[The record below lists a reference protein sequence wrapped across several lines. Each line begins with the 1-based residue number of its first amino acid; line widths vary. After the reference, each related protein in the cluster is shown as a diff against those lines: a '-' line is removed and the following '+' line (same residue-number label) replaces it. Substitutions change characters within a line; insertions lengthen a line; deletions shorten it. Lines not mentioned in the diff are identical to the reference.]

1 MEKIR
6 TNHIKVHFLWDE
18 FLEDFDLY
26 KIEYSNA
33 YDFGNNLGIY
43 CKLEGLCP
51 NSAVCAFNK
60 MVKEGNADAPT
71 KHRIFLFASAKKESI
86 TTAMLQERLEKG
98 NVKIKQISYN
108 PDYREGIYPHNML
121 NLMLSMMP
129 NRDKTLSYAHGK
141 LICGTCSS
149 LYNKGKKQGEELG
162 LQLEFAYGGLLEA
175 HTSTF
180 AEADKVENSKKKDSL
195 VYHLEFGDE
204 RIYFSSQKKKG
215 TKEYYNHP
223 SIFRKNN
230 KNRIPFLDFSDIDHL
245 EESQAYIISSVLNDF
260 LTTYSKYILVYPV
273 VYNDPQLLQSQ
284 EAEFKN
290 EDELVRNMLSS
301 SWINISCHTKEEGVE
316 ERRALIEDKS
326 KVYINKLFKTG
337 FEGTFV
343 KTKGK
348 NRICIR
354 IVGDKDQEAELSTAK
369 RRSKDR
375 HRLQEKLDLMEK
387 LIPVQDSMIGSEI
400 NDATIK
406 NIFRQIL
413 IKKSCLQSTL
423 PQAMIERFKGCV
435 ITYAESKVKS
445 KDYYFVQMTID
456 NDGQLSYRDIEKKI
470 PQDGVISVLD
480 ANFEMREYQ
489 IPDFKKGYNKDII
502 YCIEKDGV
510 KYNIYDTEE
519 YIFPEL
525 DEMTRALKEL
535 KDTIVPAEAYQLL
548 MDNVQ
553 SVDAKTFCQQR
564 MRENKDGVLHNQFY
578 KDIKI
583 IGKEDGVTRD
593 LMRLITKEYH
603 IKQGQDFR
611 TASRREETLGACV
624 NVHYWKYSPNT
635 WMYCAGPNPSGNFSS
650 IDNKVHV
657 RELVCDKT
665 PDEAFVNEL
674 ICSLGDGWNKINEF
688 SVHPSIFKFL
698 KERLEMYKVKEQ
710 LDEISSKD

>member
-6 TNHIKVHFLWDE
+6 TNHIKVNFLWDE

-86 TTAMLQERLEKG
+86 TTAMLQERLEKV

-108 PDYREGIYPHNML
+108 PGYREGIYPHNML

-230 KNRIPFLDFSDIDHL
+230 KNRIPFLDFS
-245 EESQAYIISSVLNDF
+245 
-260 LTTYSKYILVYPV
+260 
-273 VYNDPQLLQSQ
+273 
-284 EAEFKN
+284 
-290 EDELVRNMLSS
+290 S
-301 SWINISCHTKEEGVE
+301 SWIDISCHTKEEGVE

-337 FEGTFV
+337 FEGTFI

-445 KDYYFVQMTID
+445 KDYYFVQMAID

-489 IPDFKKGYNKDII
+489 IPDFKKGYHKDII
-502 YCIEKDGV
+502 YCIEKGGV

-593 LMRLITKEYH
+593 LMRLITKEYD

>member
-6 TNHIKVHFLWDE
+6 TNHIKVDFLWDE

-26 KIEYSNA
+26 KIEYSDAN
-33 YDFGNNLGIY
+33 DFDNNLGIY

-51 NSAVCAFNK
+51 NSSVCAFNK
-60 MVKEGNADAPT
+60 MVREGNADAPT
-71 KHRIFLFASAKKESI
+71 KQRIFLFASAKKEGI
-86 TTAMLQERLEKG
+86 TTTVLQERLEKV
-98 NVKIKQISYN
+98 NVKIKHISYN
-108 PDYREGIYPHNML
+108 PGYREGIYPHNML

-162 LQLEFAYGGLLEA
+162 LRLEFAYGGLLKA
-175 HTSTF
+175 QTSTF

-260 LTTYSKYILVYPV
+260 LCTYSKYISVDHV
-273 VYNDPQLLQSQ
+273 VYQAPHLLQSQ

-290 EDELVRNMLSS
+290 EEELVRNMLSS
-301 SWINISCHTKEEGVE
+301 SWIDISCHTQEEGVE
-316 ERRALIEDKS
+316 EHRALIEEKS
-326 KVYINKLFKTG
+326 KAYINKLFKTG
-337 FEGTFV
+337 FEGTFS

-348 NRICIR
+348 DRICIR
-354 IVGDKDQEAELSTAK
+354 IVGDKNQEAELSTAK
-369 RRSKDR
+369 RKSKDK
-375 HRLQEKLDLMEK
+375 HRLQEKLDFMEK
-387 LIPVQDSMIGSEI
+387 QIPVQDLMIGSEI

-413 IKKSCLQSTL
+413 IKENCLQSTL

-445 KDYYFVQMTID
+445 KDYYFAQMTID
-456 NDGQLSYRDIEKKI
+456 NDGQLTYRDIEKKI
-470 PQDGVISVLD
+470 PQEGVISVLD
-480 ANFEMREYQ
+480 ANFEMQEYQ
-489 IPDFKKGYNKDII
+489 IPDFRKGYNKDFI

-510 KYNIYDTEE
+510 RYNIYDTEE

-525 DEMTRALKEL
+525 DEMTCALKEL
-535 KDTIVPAEAYQLL
+535 KGTIVPAEAYQLL

-553 SVDAKTFCQQR
+553 SASAKALCQQR
-564 MRENKDGVLHNQFY
+564 MREYKDGVQHSSFY
-578 KDIKI
+578 KDIKV
-583 IGKEDGVTRD
+583 IGKEDGVTRK
-593 LMRLITKEYH
+593 LMRLVTKEFD

-611 TASRREETLGACV
+611 TAARREETLGACV
-624 NVHYWKYSPNT
+624 NVHYWKYSSNT

-650 IDNKVHV
+650 IDNKIYV
-657 RELVCDKT
+657 RELVCDQS
-665 PDEAFVNEL
+665 PDETFVNEL

-698 KERLEMYKVKEQ
+698 KERLEIYKVKEQ
-710 LDEISSKD
+710 LDEISKKD

>member
-6 TNHIKVHFLWDE
+6 TNHIKVDFLWNE

-26 KIEYSNA
+26 KIEYSDA
-33 YDFGNNLGIY
+33 YDFDNNLGIY

-51 NSAVCAFNK
+51 NSSVCAFNK

-71 KHRIFLFASAKKESI
+71 KHRIFLFASAKKEGI
-86 TTAMLQERLEKG
+86 TTTVLQERLEKV
-98 NVKIKQISYN
+98 NVKIKQICYN

-121 NLMLSMMP
+121 NLLLSMMP
-129 NRDKTLSYAHGK
+129 NKDKTLSYAHGK

-162 LQLEFAYGGLLEA
+162 LQLEFAYGGLLQA

-230 KNRIPFLDFSDIDHL
+230 KNRIPFLDFSDIGHL
-245 EESQAYIISSVLNDF
+245 EESQAYIISSVLNEF
-260 LTTYSKYILVYPV
+260 LCTYSKYISVDHIVYQAPH
-273 VYNDPQLLQSQ
+273 LLQAQ

-301 SWINISCHTKEEGVE
+301 SWIDISCHTKEEGVE
-316 ERRALIEDKS
+316 ERRALIEEKS
-326 KVYINKLFKTG
+326 KAYINKLFKTG
-337 FEGTFV
+337 FEGTFS

-348 NRICIR
+348 DRICIR
-354 IVGDKDQEAELSTAK
+354 IVGDKDLEAELSTAK
-369 RRSKDR
+369 RKSKDK

-387 LIPVQDSMIGSEI
+387 QIPVQDSMIGSEI

-413 IKKSCLQSTL
+413 IKRNCLQSTL

-445 KDYYFVQMTID
+445 KDYYFAQMTIY

-480 ANFEMREYQ
+480 ANFEMHEYQ
-489 IPDFKKGYNKDII
+489 IPDFRKGYNKDFI

-510 KYNIYDTEE
+510 RYSIYDTEE

-553 SVDAKTFCQQR
+553 SASAKALCQQR
-564 MRENKDGVLHNQFY
+564 MREYKDGVQHNSFY
-578 KDIKI
+578 KDIKV
-583 IGKEDGVTRD
+583 IGKGDGVTRK
-593 LMRLITKEYH
+593 LMRLVTKELG

-611 TASRREETLGACV
+611 TAARREETLGACV
-624 NVHYWKYSPNT
+624 NVHYWKYSSNT

-650 IDNKVHV
+650 IDNKIHV
-657 RELVCDKT
+657 RELVCDQS
-665 PDEAFVNEL
+665 PDETFVNEL

-698 KERLEMYKVKEQ
+698 KERLEIYKAKEQ
-710 LDEISSKD
+710 LDELSKKN

>member
-6 TNHIKVHFLWDE
+6 TNHIKVDFLWNE

-26 KIEYSNA
+26 KIEYSDA
-33 YDFGNNLGIY
+33 YDFDNNLGIY

-51 NSAVCAFNK
+51 NSSVCAFNK

-71 KHRIFLFASAKKESI
+71 KHRIFLFASAKKEGI
-86 TTAMLQERLEKG
+86 TTTVLQERLEKV
-98 NVKIKQISYN
+98 NVKIKQICYN

-121 NLMLSMMP
+121 NLLLSMMP
-129 NRDKTLSYAHGK
+129 NKDKTLSYAHGK

-162 LQLEFAYGGLLEA
+162 LQLEFAYGGLLQA

-230 KNRIPFLDFSDIDHL
+230 KNRIPFLDFSDIGHL
-245 EESQAYIISSVLNDF
+245 EESQAYIISSVLNEF
-260 LTTYSKYILVYPV
+260 LCTYSKYISVDHIVYQAPH
-273 VYNDPQLLQSQ
+273 LLQAQ

-301 SWINISCHTKEEGVE
+301 SWIDISCHTKEEGVE
-316 ERRALIEDKS
+316 ERRALIEEKS
-326 KVYINKLFKTG
+326 KAYINKLFKTG
-337 FEGTFV
+337 FEGTFS

-348 NRICIR
+348 DRICIR
-354 IVGDKDQEAELSTAK
+354 IVGDKDLEAELSTAK
-369 RRSKDR
+369 RKSKDK

-387 LIPVQDSMIGSEI
+387 QIPVQDSMIGSEI

-413 IKKSCLQSTL
+413 IKRNCLQSTL

-445 KDYYFVQMTID
+445 KDYYFAQMTIY

-480 ANFEMREYQ
+480 ANFEMHEYQ
-489 IPDFKKGYNKDII
+489 IPDFRKGYNKDFI

-510 KYNIYDTEE
+510 RYSIYDTEE

-553 SVDAKTFCQQR
+553 SASAKALRQQR
-564 MRENKDGVLHNQFY
+564 MREYKDGVQHNSFY
-578 KDIKI
+578 KDIKV
-583 IGKEDGVTRD
+583 IGKEDGVTRK
-593 LMRLITKEYH
+593 LMRLVTKELG

-611 TASRREETLGACV
+611 TAARREETLGACV
-624 NVHYWKYSPNT
+624 NVHYWKYSSNT

-650 IDNKVHV
+650 IDNKIHV
-657 RELVCDKT
+657 RELVCDQS
-665 PDEAFVNEL
+665 PDETFVNEL

-698 KERLEMYKVKEQ
+698 KERLEIYKAKEQ
-710 LDEISSKD
+710 LDELSKKN

>member
-6 TNHIKVHFLWDE
+6 TNHIKVHFLWDK
-18 FLEDFDLY
+18 FLGDFDLY

-86 TTAMLQERLEKG
+86 TTAMLQERLEKV
-98 NVKIKQISYN
+98 NVKIKQISYT

-301 SWINISCHTKEEGVE
+301 SWIDISCHTKEEGVE

-337 FEGTFV
+337 FEGTFI

-510 KYNIYDTEE
+510 KYNI
-519 YIFPEL
+519 
-525 DEMTRALKEL
+525 
-535 KDTIVPAEAYQLL
+535 
-548 MDNVQ
+548 
-553 SVDAKTFCQQR
+553 
-564 MRENKDGVLHNQFY
+564 
-578 KDIKI
+578 
-583 IGKEDGVTRD
+583 
-593 LMRLITKEYH
+593 
-603 IKQGQDFR
+603 
-611 TASRREETLGACV
+611 
-624 NVHYWKYSPNT
+624 
-635 WMYCAGPNPSGNFSS
+635 
-650 IDNKVHV
+650 
-657 RELVCDKT
+657 
-665 PDEAFVNEL
+665 
-674 ICSLGDGWNKINEF
+674 
-688 SVHPSIFKFL
+688 
-698 KERLEMYKVKEQ
+698 
-710 LDEISSKD
+710 

>member
-1 MEKIR
+1 MQ
-6 TNHIKVHFLWDE
+6 V
-18 FLEDFDLY
+18 
-26 KIEYSNA
+26 
-33 YDFGNNLGIY
+33 
-43 CKLEGLCP
+43 
-51 NSAVCAFNK
+51 
-60 MVKEGNADAPT
+60 
-71 KHRIFLFASAKKESI
+71 
-86 TTAMLQERLEKG
+86 
-98 NVKIKQISYN
+98 
-108 PDYREGIYPHNML
+108 
-121 NLMLSMMP
+121 
-129 NRDKTLSYAHGK
+129 
-141 LICGTCSS
+141 
-149 LYNKGKKQGEELG
+149 
-162 LQLEFAYGGLLEA
+162 
-175 HTSTF
+175 
-180 AEADKVENSKKKDSL
+180 
-195 VYHLEFGDE
+195 
-204 RIYFSSQKKKG
+204 
-215 TKEYYNHP
+215 
-223 SIFRKNN
+223 
-230 KNRIPFLDFSDIDHL
+230 
-245 EESQAYIISSVLNDF
+245 
-260 LTTYSKYILVYPV
+260 
-273 VYNDPQLLQSQ
+273 
-284 EAEFKN
+284 
-290 EDELVRNMLSS
+290 
-301 SWINISCHTKEEGVE
+301 
-316 ERRALIEDKS
+316 
-326 KVYINKLFKTG
+326 
-337 FEGTFV
+337 
-343 KTKGK
+343 
-348 NRICIR
+348 
-354 IVGDKDQEAELSTAK
+354 
-369 RRSKDR
+369 
-375 HRLQEKLDLMEK
+375 
-387 LIPVQDSMIGSEI
+387 
-400 NDATIK
+400 
-406 NIFRQIL
+406 
-413 IKKSCLQSTL
+413 
-423 PQAMIERFKGCV
+423 
-435 ITYAESKVKS
+435 
-445 KDYYFVQMTID
+445 
-456 NDGQLSYRDIEKKI
+456 
-470 PQDGVISVLD
+470 
-480 ANFEMREYQ
+480 
-489 IPDFKKGYNKDII
+489 KKGYNKDII

>member
-6 TNHIKVHFLWDE
+6 TNHIKVDFLWDE

-26 KIEYSNA
+26 KIEYSDAN
-33 YDFGNNLGIY
+33 DFDNNLGIY

-51 NSAVCAFNK
+51 NSSVCAFNK
-60 MVKEGNADAPT
+60 MVKEGKADAPT
-71 KHRIFLFASAKKESI
+71 KHRIFLFASAKKEGI
-86 TTAMLQERLEKG
+86 TTTVLQERLEKV
-98 NVKIKQISYN
+98 NVKIKQICYT
-108 PDYREGIYPHNML
+108 PGYREGIYPHNML
-121 NLMLSMMP
+121 NLLLSMMP
-129 NRDKTLSYAHGK
+129 NKDKTLSYAHGK

-162 LQLEFAYGGLLEA
+162 LQLEFAYGGLLQA

-245 EESQAYIISSVLNDF
+245 EESQAYIISSVLNEF
-260 LTTYSKYILVYPV
+260 LCTYSKYISVDPIVYQAPH
-273 VYNDPQLLQSQ
+273 LLQSQ

-301 SWINISCHTKEEGVE
+301 SWIDISCHTKEEGVE
-316 ERRALIEDKS
+316 ERRALIEEKS
-326 KVYINKLFKTG
+326 KAYINKLFKTG
-337 FEGTFV
+337 FEGTFS

-348 NRICIR
+348 DRICIR

-369 RRSKDR
+369 RKSKDK

-387 LIPVQDSMIGSEI
+387 QIPVQDSMIGSEI
-400 NDATIK
+400 NDATIR

-413 IKKSCLQSTL
+413 IKENCLQSTL

-445 KDYYFVQMTID
+445 KDYYFAQMTID

-470 PQDGVISVLD
+470 PQEGVISVLD
-480 ANFEMREYQ
+480 ANFEMHEYQ
-489 IPDFKKGYNKDII
+489 IPDFRKGYNKDFI

-510 KYNIYDTEE
+510 RYSIYDTEE

-525 DEMTRALKEL
+525 DEMTCALKEL
-535 KDTIVPAEAYQLL
+535 KGTIVPAEAYQLL

-553 SVDAKTFCQQR
+553 SASAKALCQQR
-564 MRENKDGVLHNQFY
+564 MREYKDGVQHSSFY
-578 KDIKI
+578 KDIKV
-583 IGKEDGVTRD
+583 IGKEDGVTRK
-593 LMRLITKEYH
+593 LMRLVTKEFD

-611 TASRREETLGACV
+611 TAARREETLGACV
-624 NVHYWKYSPNT
+624 NVHYWKYSSNT

-650 IDNKVHV
+650 IDNKIHV
-657 RELVCDKT
+657 RELVCDQS
-665 PDEAFVNEL
+665 PDETFVNEL

-698 KERLEMYKVKEQ
+698 KERLEIYKAKEQ
-710 LDEISSKD
+710 LDELSKKD